1 MVLGRLYILG
11 ASVRQRTGGS
21 TTPPSPHC
29 VCCDPVAMSTHVFEH
44 WNGVATRELTLQRGH
59 IGSQHTHS
67 EGMVLGGVVEP
78 PVLCL
83 TLAP

>member
-29 VCCDPVAMSTHVFEH
+29 VCVATQCDPVAMSTHVLPRRS
-44 WNGVATRELTLQRGH
+44 NVQTRELTLQRGH
-59 IGSQHTHS
+59 NTHS
-67 EGMVLGGVVEP
+67 EGMEVL
-78 PVLCL
+78 
-83 TLAP
+83 